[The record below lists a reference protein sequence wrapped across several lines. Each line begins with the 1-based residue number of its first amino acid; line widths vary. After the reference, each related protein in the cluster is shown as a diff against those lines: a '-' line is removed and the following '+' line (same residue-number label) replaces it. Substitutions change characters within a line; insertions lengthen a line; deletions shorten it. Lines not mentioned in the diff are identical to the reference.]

1 MDRHHVGIVL
11 CIDLDYDDLK
21 FMHLSSVLDTGA
33 VLVWKKN
40 QMFSSVT
47 SSFIGFQDIQNK
59 HFL

>member
-1 MDRHHVGIVL
+1 MGIVL